1 MLPEMRRRRLA
12 QMIRSAGEIR
22 LETAAQALGVSE
34 MTARRDLDVL
44 ELMGV
49 ARRVHGGAVAVLPA
63 EFSGRAERAAAAKMV
78 IAGKLLEL
86 LPEHGAFAVD
96 ASSTVAALVAKLPD
110 RDGMAVFTNGIGTFN
125 TLLDRRHIAAHL
137 LGGVYDRRTT
147 NLVGPLT
154 IRSLEALFFDVAIM
168 SCAGLDVRWGATEA
182 TLEDAAVKQRML
194 DASSRKILAVDRG
207 KLGLRG
213 RARLAP
219 IQGFDVLVT
228 ELDPDHKDLNEYR
241 PFVELR

>member
-1 MLPEMRRRRLA
+1 
-12 QMIRSAGEIR
+12 
-22 LETAAQALGVSE
+22 
-34 MTARRDLDVL
+34 
-44 ELMGV
+44 
-49 ARRVHGGAVAVLPA
+49 
-63 EFSGRAERAAAAKMV
+63 MV

-110 RDGMAVFTNGIGTFN
+110 RDGMAVFTNGVGTFN
-125 TLLDRRHIAAHL
+125 TLLDRTHIAAHL

-228 ELDPDHKDLNEYR
+228 ELAPDHKDLNEYR